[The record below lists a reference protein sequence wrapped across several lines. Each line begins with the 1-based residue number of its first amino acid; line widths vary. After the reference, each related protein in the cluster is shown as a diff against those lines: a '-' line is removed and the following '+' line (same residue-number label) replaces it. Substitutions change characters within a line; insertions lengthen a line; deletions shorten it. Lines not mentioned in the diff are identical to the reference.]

1 MITRETLDFIKS
13 HEGLRLKAY
22 IDPVGVPTIGYG
34 SIRYENGDKV
44 AMGEQITIERAE
56 KLLKV
61 DVERRMNAFKHLV
74 QIPLTDNQW
83 TALLSF
89 VYNLGI
95 GAFEGSTLRKRI
107 NGQQSEDLIRAAF
120 MMWTKGKVNGK
131 LVNLPGLIRRR
142 QQEADLYFS

>member
-13 HEGLRLKAY
+13 HEGLRLNAY
-22 IDPVGVPTIGYG
+22 TDPVGIPTIGYG

-44 AMGEQITIERAE
+44 SLGESITIERAE
-56 KLLKV
+56 KLLRV
-61 DVERRMNAFKHLV
+61 DVERRFSAFKHLV
-74 QIPLTDNQW
+74 QAPINDNQW

-107 NGQQSEDLIRAAF
+107 NNGASEELIRAAF
-120 MMWTKGKVNGK
+120 MMWTKGKVGGK
-131 LVNLPGLIRRR
+131 LVNLPGLVKRR